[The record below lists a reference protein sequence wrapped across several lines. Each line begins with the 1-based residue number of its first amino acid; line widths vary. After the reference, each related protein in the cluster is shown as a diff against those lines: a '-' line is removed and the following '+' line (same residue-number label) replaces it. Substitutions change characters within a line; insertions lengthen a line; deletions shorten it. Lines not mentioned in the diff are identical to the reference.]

1 MADEHKAGDVHP
13 PPARVSEGAHIPD
26 QATYEAM
33 YKRSVEDPEAFWG
46 EHARKNLS
54 WFRDFEAVRQGSF
67 EKGDVAW
74 FTNGKINVSWNCLDR
89 HIATRGDQTAIIFE
103 GDELG
108 SGRSY
113 TYSEAL
119 AEVCKIANVL
129 RKWGVR
135 RGDTV
140 AVYMPMIPDLAFVML
155 ACARI
160 GAVHSVVFAGFSAN
174 SLRDRIVDAQ
184 SKWVI
189 CADEG
194 KRGGRTIGLKVIV
207 DKAISESGGV
217 VERCFMFHRTNNP
230 EVPTTDIDVN
240 MEEEVLTVRPYC
252 PCEEMDS
259 EDNLFLLY
267 TSGSTGKPKGI
278 AHTQAGYLLYTSM
291 THKYVFDYRDGD
303 VYACVADCGWITGH
317 SYIVYGPMCNGATTV
332 MFESTPTYPDAGR
345 YWDLIQRHK
354 VTQFYTAPTAIRALM
369 RFSSDIPAKYD
380 LSSLRVLGSVG
391 EPINPEA
398 WRWYNDNIGKGRCA
412 IVDTYWQTETG
423 GIMLTPLPGATPTKP
438 GACMQPFFGIK
449 VSLRN
454 SLDHTLIEG
463 AGEGVIVCESTWP
476 SLGRTVYNNHQRY
489 LKTYMSEVPGT
500 YFFGDSASRDADG
513 HYWIQGRC
521 DDVMN
526 VSGHRLGSAEIE
538 SALVAHDDVSE
549 AAVIGIPHP
558 VKGEALACYVTLVD
572 SVEETPEHVGILRKQ
587 VRAEIGP
594 FATPEYIIVT
604 PALPKTRS
612 GKIMRRI
619 LRKLVTGASD
629 LGDIT
634 TLADPS
640 VVEHLQTKVA
650 DVLVSQ
656 AKK

>member
-1 MADEHKAGDVHP
+1 MLGAWDPAPGVVATCWLVMVAAVPATGSDVHP

-54 WFRDFEAVRQGSF
+54 WFRDFDAVRQGSF

-267 TSGSTGKPKGI
+267 TSGSTGMSP
-278 AHTQAGYLLYTSM
+278 
-291 THKYVFDYRDGD
+291 
-303 VYACVADCGWITGH
+303 C
-317 SYIVYGPMCNGATTV
+317 P
-332 MFESTPTYPDAGR
+332 AGR
-345 YWDLIQRHK
+345 G
-354 VTQFYTAPTAIRALM
+354 
-369 RFSSDIPAKYD
+369 
-380 LSSLRVLGSVG
+380 VLGMCG
-391 EPINPEA
+391 H
-398 WRWYNDNIGKGRCA
+398 G
-412 IVDTYWQTETG
+412 
-423 GIMLTPLPGATPTKP
+423 PL
-438 GACMQPFFGIK
+438 
-449 VSLRN
+449 
-454 SLDHTLIEG
+454 H
-463 AGEGVIVCESTWP
+463 
-476 SLGRTVYNNHQRY
+476 H
-489 LKTYMSEVPGT
+489 
-500 YFFGDSASRDADG
+500 
-513 HYWIQGRC
+513 
-521 DDVMN
+521 
-526 VSGHRLGSAEIE
+526 
-538 SALVAHDDVSE
+538 
-549 AAVIGIPHP
+549 AV
-558 VKGEALACYVTLVD
+558 
-572 SVEETPEHVGILRKQ
+572 
-587 VRAEIGP
+587 
-594 FATPEYIIVT
+594 
-604 PALPKTRS
+604 
-612 GKIMRRI
+612 
-619 LRKLVTGASD
+619 
-629 LGDIT
+629 
-634 TLADPS
+634 
-640 VVEHLQTKVA
+640 
-650 DVLVSQ
+650 
-656 AKK
+656 

>member
-1 MADEHKAGDVHP
+1 MLGAWDPAPGVVATCWLVMVAAVPATGSDVHP

-33 YKRSVEDPEAFWG
+33 YKRSVEDPETFWG

-54 WFRDFEAVRQGSF
+54 WFRDFDAVRQGSF

-267 TSGSTGKPKGI
+267 TSGSTGKSPCP
-278 AHTQAGYLLYTSM
+278 AAA
-291 THKYVFDYRDGD
+291 VCW
-303 VYACVADCGWITGH
+303 ACVG
-317 SYIVYGPMCNGATTV
+317 MGAYN
-332 MFESTPTYPDAGR
+332 TP
-345 YWDLIQRHK
+345 
-354 VTQFYTAPTAIRALM
+354 
-369 RFSSDIPAKYD
+369 
-380 LSSLRVLGSVG
+380 
-391 EPINPEA
+391 
-398 WRWYNDNIGKGRCA
+398 
-412 IVDTYWQTETG
+412 
-423 GIMLTPLPGATPTKP
+423 
-438 GACMQPFFGIK
+438 
-449 VSLRN
+449 
-454 SLDHTLIEG
+454 
-463 AGEGVIVCESTWP
+463 
-476 SLGRTVYNNHQRY
+476 
-489 LKTYMSEVPGT
+489 
-500 YFFGDSASRDADG
+500 
-513 HYWIQGRC
+513 C
-521 DDVMN
+521 DRQAQ
-526 VSGHRLGSAEIE
+526 GHRSHPGWLP
-538 SALVAHDDVSE
+538 
-549 AAVIGIPHP
+549 AVHLND
-558 VKGEALACYVTLVD
+558 A
-572 SVEETPEHVGILRKQ
+572 Q
-587 VRAEIGP
+587 VCVR
-594 FATPEYIIVT
+594 
-604 PALPKTRS
+604 LPRW
-612 GKIMRRI
+612 
-619 LRKLVTGASD
+619 
-629 LGDIT
+629 
-634 TLADPS
+634 
-640 VVEHLQTKVA
+640 
-650 DVLVSQ
+650 
-656 AKK
+656 